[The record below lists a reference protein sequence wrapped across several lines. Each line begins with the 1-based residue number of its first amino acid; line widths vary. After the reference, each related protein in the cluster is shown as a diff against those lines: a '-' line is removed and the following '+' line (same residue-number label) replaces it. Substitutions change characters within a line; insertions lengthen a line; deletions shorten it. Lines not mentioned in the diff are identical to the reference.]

1 MASAVDPVVGIAQA
15 LSIVIGATAAA
26 ALAPHLV
33 VLISGLAGGVIGL
46 MSWRRCSI
54 GMGTLYVLGMGCMA
68 WLFAGSLSELLS
80 IPWPALSDRRFLS
93 PIALLIGAIGHRWP
107 RVGRWA
113 LGLARTLIE
122 SAIKREASK

>member
-33 VLISGLAGGVIGL
+33 VLISGLAGGVVGL
-46 MSWRRCSI
+46 MSWRKCSI
-54 GMGTLYVLGMGCMA
+54 AMGALYVLGMGAMA
-68 WLFAGSLSELLS
+68 WLFAGSLAELLS
-80 IPWPALSDRRFLS
+80 IAWPALSDRRLLS

-107 RVGRWA
+107 GVARWA
-113 LGLARTLIE
+113 LGLGRTLIE